1 MATYSVNQMK
11 KVIKKLEKINITT
24 EKEILNLKVLEV
36 KKLKEQDKVSMNDI
50 EIIWEIQGVR
60 LPWCRWRTR
69 SSLRH
74 LFIQQVSVSWPLT
87 PQKPVYL

>member
-1 MATYSVNQMK
+1 MATYSLNQMK

-50 EIIWEIQGVR
+50 EIIWEIQDM
-60 LPWCRWRTR
+60 
-69 SSLRH
+69 
-74 LFIQQVSVSWPLT
+74 IQDKSWFKILLDT
-87 PQKPVYL
+87 K

>member
-50 EIIWEIQGVR
+50 EIIWEIQDMIQDKS
-60 LPWCRWRTR
+60 WFKI
-69 SSLRH
+69 
-74 LFIQQVSVSWPLT
+74 LFDTKQQGGAKWGKL
-87 PQKPVYL
+87 QKQENCIKKL

>member
-1 MATYSVNQMK
+1 MAIYSVNQMK

-50 EIIWEIQGVR
+50 EIIWEIQDM
-60 LPWCRWRTR
+60 
-69 SSLRH
+69 
-74 LFIQQVSVSWPLT
+74 IQDKSWFKILLDT
-87 PQKPVYL
+87 K

>member
-1 MATYSVNQMK
+1 MATYSVKKIK

-50 EIIWEIQGVR
+50 EIIWEIQDMIQDKS
-60 LPWCRWRTR
+60 WFKI
-69 SSLRH
+69 
-74 LFIQQVSVSWPLT
+74 LFDT
-87 PQKPVYL
+87 K